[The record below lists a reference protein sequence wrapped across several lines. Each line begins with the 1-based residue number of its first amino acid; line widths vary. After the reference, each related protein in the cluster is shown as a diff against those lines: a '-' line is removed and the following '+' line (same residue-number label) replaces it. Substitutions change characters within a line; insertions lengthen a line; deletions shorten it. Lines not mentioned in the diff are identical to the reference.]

1 MKVAGIICEYN
12 PLHNGHIYQLEQT
25 RKTATHIVCVMSG
38 NFVQRGDLAIADKWS
53 RAKAAI
59 LSGAD
64 LVVELPTAWA
74 CSSAEDFA
82 RGGIYILSCL
92 GVDMLSFGCENDSVE
107 LLIAS
112 AEAVDS
118 PNVGEIIKKEMVGGH
133 TYPSALRKAVCQVFG
148 EETAKI
154 FDSPN
159 NTLAVEY
166 IRQSRKQK
174 NSFEY
179 LAIKRNGPD
188 HLDEHVNHSCIA
200 TAGALRLI
208 ENVDMIK
215 NYVPGP
221 MFSELSSLEQCGLY
235 PYKTENAERVLLGF
249 LRQMS
254 LKEMSKFVSDDSGLV
269 NRLYKASKTAASFDD
284 LIGKTKTKSITM
296 AAVRRAVMSC
306 FLKIPAEMPKALPPY
321 VKVLAMNKKG
331 AEIIKASKCCLP
343 VISRHSHLSSLSEF
357 GKEVYFLE
365 CSCTDLY
372 SLFSKKISGC
382 SREQTS
388 PIFIAD

>member
-25 RKTATHIVCVMSG
+25 RKAATHIVCVMSG
-38 NFVQRGDLAIADKWS
+38 NYVQRGDLAIADKWA
-53 RAKAAI
+53 RAKAAV
-59 LSGAD
+59 LSGTD
-64 LVVELPTAWA
+64 LVVELPTPWA
-74 CSSAEDFA
+74 CSSAENFA

-92 GVDMLSFGCENDSVE
+92 GADMLSFGCENDSVK
-107 LLIAS
+107 LLTAA

-118 PNVGEIIKKEMVGGH
+118 LEVGGIIKKEMAGGL

-166 IRQSRKQK
+166 IRQNKKLK

-179 LAIKRNGPD
+179 LAIKRNGAG
-188 HLDEHVNHSCIA
+188 HLDEHINHSSIA
-200 TAGALRLI
+200 GAGALRSI

-215 NYVPGP
+215 NYVPEP
-221 MFSELSSLEQCGLY
+221 MFSELSSLKQNGLY

-269 NRLYKASKTAASFDD
+269 NRLYNASKTAVSFDE
-284 LIGKTKTKSITM
+284 LIGKVKTKSITM

-306 FLKIPAEMPKALPPY
+306 FLKIPAEMPKTFPPY

-331 AEIIKASKCCLP
+331 AEIIRRSKCSLP
-343 VISRHSHLSSLSEF
+343 IISRYSQLSSLSEF
-357 GKEVYFLE
+357 GKEVYSLE

-388 PIFIAD
+388 PIFMAD

>member
-25 RKTATHIVCVMSG
+25 RKAATHIVCVMSG
-38 NFVQRGDLAIADKWS
+38 NFVQRGDLAIVDKWA
-53 RAKAAI
+53 RAKAAV

-64 LVVELPTAWA
+64 LVVELPTPWA
-74 CSSAEDFA
+74 CSSAENFA
-82 RGGIYILSCL
+82 RGGMYILSCL
-92 GVDMLSFGCENDSVE
+92 GADMLSFGCENDSIE
-107 LLIAS
+107 LLMAA

-118 PNVGEIIKKEMVGGH
+118 LDVGEIIRKEMAGGL
-133 TYPSALRKAVCQVFG
+133 TYPTALRKAVYQVAG
-148 EETAKI
+148 EETAGI

-166 IRQSRKQK
+166 IRQSQKLK

-179 LAIKRNGPD
+179 LAIKRNGAE
-188 HLDEHVNHSCIA
+188 HLDEHINHSTIA
-200 TAGALRLI
+200 GAGALRSL

-215 NYVPGP
+215 SYVPEP
-221 MFSELSSLEQCGLY
+221 MFSELSTLEQYGLY
-235 PYKTENAERVLLGF
+235 PYKIENAERVLLGF

-254 LKEMSKFVSDDSGLV
+254 LEEMSKFVSDDSGLV
-269 NRLYKASKTAASFDD
+269 NRLYKASKTAASYNE
-284 LIGKTKTKSITM
+284 LVGKTKTKSITM
-296 AAVRRAVMSC
+296 AAVRRAAMSC

-321 VKVLAMNKKG
+321 VKVLSMNKIG
-331 AEIIKASKCCLP
+331 AEIIRRSKCSLP
-343 VISRHSHLSSLSEF
+343 IVSRYSQFTSLSEF
-357 GKEVYFLE
+357 GREVYSLE

-382 SREQTS
+382 SREQTN
-388 PIFIAD
+388 PIFMVD